1 MSVFNIIGFIWLNA
15 AVSYGKEPLVLITD
29 DEAKNLKFADSEW
42 EKENIR
48 NDHRALTSG
57 PSIIIEEPDVV
68 HTDKGPTIIA
78 IDPADIYV
86 LFKGNNSA
94 LDLSSLDV
102 WAEKYFFKINVTS
115 RVRPY
120 IKIDKEGAQLHAESV
135 HIPKG
140 KYKIGFKI
148 SDINGQ
154 EARGKYLL
162 KVE

>member
-1 MSVFNIIGFIWLNA
+1 MSVFIIGFISLNTT
-15 AVSYGKEPLVLITD
+15 VSYGQKPLVLITD
-29 DEAKNLKFADSEW
+29 DEAKNLRFADSEW

-48 NDHRALTSG
+48 NDHKALTPG
-57 PSIIIEEPDVV
+57 PSIIIEEPDVIN
-68 HTDKGPTIIA
+68 TDKGPTVIA
-78 IDPADIYV
+78 IDPADIFV
-86 LFKGNNSA
+86 LFKGNNST

-120 IKIDKEGAQLHAESV
+120 IKKNKEGAELHAESV
-135 HIPKG
+135 HIPHG

-148 SDINGQ
+148 SDMNGQ
-154 EARGKYLL
+154 ETTGKYLL